1 MIRAQA
7 TTASTLPPLTL
18 AIPLLA
24 AAILAGTQFLHR
36 RLLAEAVAL
45 AAAVATTVVCALE
58 LTIAARHGQLVYWFG
73 GWRPHHGVALG
84 ISFAIDPFGAG
95 LACFAGVLTIA
106 ALVFSWRH
114 FESVGHAFPALL
126 LVFMTAIMGFCESGD
141 LFNMFVF
148 FELVTVSGITLTAHR
163 SDQRAPLQ
171 GALNFGIT
179 NAIGGFL
186 VLFGIALLYGRTGA
200 LNLAQIGLA
209 LHGHGVDGLVAVA
222 FGLLV
227 VGFFVKA
234 AIVPFHF
241 WLADAYASAPTP
253 VCVIFAGVMSELGL
267 YGVARVYWTVF
278 AGPLGPHAG
287 TVRLILV
294 VAGAVTALGG
304 AVMCLLQDLLK
315 RLLAFATIS
324 SMGLF
329 LMGVGLLDA
338 RGLAGAAIYIVADG
352 LLKASLFLCVGI
364 LQHRRA
370 DANSL
375 RIRGLG
381 RGLPFTGTV
390 FALAALGLAAVPGWG
405 SFLAKT
411 LIDSAVQA
419 HPGYGWVPVV
429 MTIGEGLIGAA
440 AIAAGARAFL
450 GSGPDLAHDAEQS
463 SGEGSDRGE
472 AEISGS
478 PSRTPPVLF
487 FPALMLL
494 AGSVAIGI
502 LPGVGRLALA
512 GAQRFEATSAYAASV
527 LQGHTPRLTALPAHT
542 TPTLQDVLS
551 GVGFSVLTLL
561 LGLLV
566 VLPRRLP
573 GRFAPLLGLGRSL
586 AHGLHVL
593 HSGHPGDYIA
603 WLTVG
608 AVIFTAA
615 FALSL
620 G

>member
-1 MIRAQA
+1 M
-7 TTASTLPPLTL
+7 TGSVLPSLTL
-18 AIPLLA
+18 AVPLLA
-24 AAILAGTQFLHR
+24 AAVLAGTQFLSR
-36 RLLAEAVAL
+36 RLIAEAVAL
-45 AAAVATTVVCALE
+45 AAALATTVICALE
-58 LTIAARHGQLVYWFG
+58 LALAIRHGEVVYWFG
-73 GWRPHHGVALG
+73 GWQPRHGVALG
-84 ISFAIDPFGAG
+84 ISFAIDPYGAG

-106 ALVFSWRH
+106 AMVFSWRH

-126 LVFMTAIMGFCESGD
+126 LVFMTAIMGFCLSGD

-148 FELVTVSGITLTAHR
+148 FELMTVSAIALTAHR

-171 GALNFGIT
+171 GALNLGIT

-209 LHGHGVDGLVAVA
+209 LHGHPVDGLVAVA

-227 VGFFVKA
+227 AGFFVKA
-234 AIVPFHF
+234 AIIPFHF

-278 AGPLGPHAG
+278 AGPLGAHAG
-287 TVRLILV
+287 TIRLVLV
-294 VAGAVTALGG
+294 LAGAVTALGG

-324 SMGLF
+324 YMGLF
-329 LMGVGLLDA
+329 LIGIALLDA
-338 RGLAGAAIYIVADG
+338 RGLAGTAIYVIADG

-381 RGLPFTGTV
+381 RGLPFTATV
-390 FALAALGLAAVPGWG
+390 FVLGALGLAAVPGWG
-405 SFLAKT
+405 SFLGKT
-411 LIDSAVQA
+411 LIEEALKA

-429 MTIGEGLIGAA
+429 ITVVETVIGAA
-440 AIAAGARAFL
+440 AIAAGARAFF
-450 GSGPDLAHDAEQS
+450 GWGPDLRHDAEQAS
-463 SGEGSDRGE
+463 VQDSGGDDE
-472 AEISGS
+472 EISGS
-478 PSRTPPVLF
+478 PNRTPAVLF
-487 FPALMLL
+487 APAVVLL
-494 AGSVAIGI
+494 AGSLALGL
-502 LPGVGRLALA
+502 LPGVARLALA

-527 LQGHTPRLTALPAHT
+527 LHGHVLALAPLPAPAM
-542 TPTLQDVLS
+542 PTLQDVLS
-551 GVGFSVLTLL
+551 GLGFTVVTLL
-561 LGLLV
+561 VGLAVL
-566 VLPRRLP
+566 LPRRLP
-573 GRFAPLLGLGRSL
+573 GPLSPILRLWRSL
-586 AHGLHVL
+586 ARGLHAL

-608 AVIFTAA
+608 AVIFTGL
-615 FALSL
+615 FAVMFT
-620 G
+620 